1 MDRRIEYIIDASS
14 AGKTVKDFLLDLNYS
29 SQNLTDLKKATD
41 GIFHNGSRAYVTE
54 TLEVGDIV
62 TVNIHD
68 SHSSEKIPPVEMEL
82 DIVYEDEDV
91 VIVNKPADMPTHPSM
106 NNYENTLA
114 NGLVHYYAK
123 QGKEFVFRSIN
134 RLDRNTTGLVL
145 IAKNAVSGAMLSG
158 QVREGIIKKEY
169 VAITQGR
176 IDVDNLCAKYPA
188 VIKGTD
194 DTHFTIDV
202 PIARVEG
209 STIKRRVHES
219 GERAVTHVKV
229 FRKSENISVV
239 ICELETGRTH
249 QIRVHMSHIGH
260 PLLGDGMY
268 NPENKDMARQA
279 LHCRSIGFVQPITG
293 EYMEI
298 SIPLADDMLE
308 VVSKM

>member
-1 MDRRIEYIIDASS
+1 MDRRIEYIVDDLS

-29 SQNLTDLKKATD
+29 SQNLTDLKKAPD

-54 TLEVGDIV
+54 TLEAGDTV

-68 SHSSEKIPPVEMEL
+68 AHSSEKIPPVEMEI

-114 NGLVHYYAK
+114 NGLAYYYAK

-145 IAKNAVSGAMLSG
+145 VAKNAVSGAMLSG
-158 QVREGIIKKEY
+158 QVRQGYIRKEY

-176 IDVDNLCAKYPA
+176 IDVDELCKRNPS
-188 VIKGTD
+188 VRMGVD
-194 DTHFTIDV
+194 EEHFTIDA

-209 STIKRRVHES
+209 STIERRVHES
-219 GERAVTHVKV
+219 GERAVTHVKIIKRSDNASIV
-229 FRKSENISVV
+229 S
-239 ICELETGRTH
+239 CDLETGRTH
-249 QIRVHMSHIGH
+249 QIRVHMAHIGH

-268 NPENKDMARQA
+268 NPDNKDMNMQA
-279 LHCRSIGFVQPITG
+279 LHCRSIGFIQPIVG

-298 SIPLADDMLE
+298 AVPLPDDMLG
-308 VVSKM
+308 VLSKM